1 MRLAAIALP
10 ALPLPPAMPAK
21 SSAVSA
27 LAAPTLPAPGAARVV
42 KKRRPEQRQLILD
55 EAARLFKERG
65 FGSSSMRELGA
76 RVGLDAASMYNHIR
90 SKDEL
95 LDSICF
101 RVSDAYIAQLLA
113 VEQTAAT
120 SLEKITELLR
130 QHVRLMTQDGAA
142 VSVANNEWKALTEP
156 RLTEFKDARK
166 RYEKGFAALIE
177 QGIAAGEL
185 QPVNVSVALF
195 TLLSAVRWVEL
206 WYRPGR
212 TLSAAELEADLLT
225 MLLDGLKK

>member
-1 MRLAAIALP
+1 MSVKPVLSPTA
-10 ALPLPPAMPAK
+10 
-21 SSAVSA
+21 
-27 LAAPTLPAPGAARVV
+27 AAPLPAPGARVV
-42 KKRRPEQRQLILD
+42 KKRRPQQRQLILD

-65 FGSSSMRELGA
+65 FGSSSMRDLGA

-90 SKDEL
+90 SKDEIL
-95 LDSICF
+95 ASICF
-101 RVSDAYIAQLLA
+101 QVSDTYIAQLLE
-113 VEQTAAT
+113 VEQLPAT
-120 SLEKITELLR
+120 YLEKITELLR
-130 QHVRLMTQDGAA
+130 QHVRLMTTSGAA

-156 RLTEFKDARK
+156 RLTEFKQARK

-212 TLSAAELEADLLT
+212 DLSAAELEADLLT
-225 MLLDGLKK
+225 MLLDGLKKPRA

>member
-1 MRLAAIALP
+1 MPSKTALSP
-10 ALPLPPAMPAK
+10 APTAPPPAA
-21 SSAVSA
+21 
-27 LAAPTLPAPGAARVV
+27 GAARVV

-55 EAARLFKERG
+55 EAAHLFKERG
-65 FGSSSMRELGA
+65 FGSSSMRDLGA
-76 RVGLDAASMYNHIR
+76 RVGLDAASMYNHIK
-90 SKDEL
+90 SKDEIL
-95 LDSICF
+95 AIICF
-101 RVSDAYIAQLLA
+101 QVSDTYIAQLTE
-113 VEQTAAT
+113 VEQLAT
-120 SLEKITELLR
+120 TYLEKITELLR
-130 QHVRLMTQDGAA
+130 RHVRLMTKNGAA

-156 RLTEFKDARK
+156 RLTEFKEARK

-212 TLSAAELEADLLT
+212 SLSAAELEADLLT
-225 MLLDGLKK
+225 MLLDGLKKPIA